1 MIIFNFA
8 LVKRKVRKGR
18 YVICALCA
26 LMTVV
31 GVHAKDKGVITPLQF
46 KGTDTERIQKAIDAA
61 SSSTRSITIPRSGS
75 KNGEF
80 WSIDEALRLPSG
92 MTVILD
98 NCILQ
103 LSDNCRDN
111 MFRSDN
117 VGIGISDPE
126 WNHGIA
132 IIGQGRAV
140 LRGANN
146 PRATGD
152 GLRNLNLNPAPNYNK
167 DRSSY
172 GSDAGKEGMKQ
183 KSDWRNFMI
192 LMAYVDSF
200 QLRDVTIEYAHSWAV
215 TFEKV
220 HHADISRI
228 RIHCPQYRMSDGKR
242 IHTFNNDG
250 IDLREGCKFFRI
262 DDVTSVNGDDCIAL
276 SALDMGEKYH
286 KNGDINS
293 FQVTSCAHRG
303 PQDDIEHVYIT
314 NIKSNYAGVALRTSD
329 SASIHH
335 VYINGVTVARDPRIT
350 IPYNGCPYT
359 LLVGNRGYG
368 QATKTARIHD
378 IYAQNLI
385 GDGRML
391 IEVKSPIRDCVF
403 MNGVY
408 TGREADSPIVWRDNT
423 RELSRNVSE
432 INLIKQTSKF
442 DDSIPKHR
450 K

>member
-1 MIIFNFA
+1 M
-8 LVKRKVRKGR
+8 KGLF
-18 YVICALCA
+18 CFFMLCA
-26 LMTVV
+26 MLAVV
-31 GVHAKDKGVITPLQF
+31 NVRASVTKEITPLQF

-61 SSSTRSITIPRSGS
+61 NRSTHCVIIPRTGS
-75 KNGEF
+75 LNGDF

-98 NCILQ
+98 NCIMQ
-103 LSDNCRDN
+103 LSDKCRDN

-117 VGIGISDPE
+117 VGIGISDPQ
-126 WNHGIA
+126 WNHNIA
-132 IIGQGRAV
+132 IIGQGKAI

-152 GLRNLNLNPAPNYNK
+152 GLRNLSLNPAPNYNK

-172 GSDAGKEGMKQ
+172 GSDAGKEGKKQ
-183 KSDWRNFMI
+183 KSDWRGFMI

-200 QLRDVTIEYAHSWAV
+200 QLRDVTIEYAHTWAV

-228 RIHCPQYRMSDGKR
+228 RIHCPQYRMLNGKR

-250 IDLREGCKFFRI
+250 IDLREGCKYFRI
-262 DDVTSVNGDDCIAL
+262 DDITSVNGDDCIAL

-303 PQDDIEHVYIT
+303 PEDDIEHIYIS

-335 VYINGVTVARDPRIT
+335 VYINGVTVAKDPQVT
-350 IPYNGCPYT
+350 TPYKGCPYT

-368 QATKTARIHD
+368 QATKVPHIHD

-403 MNGVY
+403 MNGIY
-408 TGREADSPIVWRDNT
+408 TGQLADGPIVWRDNT
-423 RELSRNVSE
+423 RELSRNVTE
-432 INLIKQTSKF
+432 INLIKQASKY
-442 DDSIPKHR
+442 DDSIPKYG

>member
-1 MIIFNFA
+1 
-8 LVKRKVRKGR
+8 
-18 YVICALCA
+18 
-26 LMTVV
+26 
-31 GVHAKDKGVITPLQF
+31 
-46 KGTDTERIQKAIDAA
+46 
-61 SSSTRSITIPRSGS
+61 
-75 KNGEF
+75 
-80 WSIDEALRLPSG
+80 

-98 NCILQ
+98 NCIMQ
-103 LSDNCRDN
+103 LSDKCRDN

-117 VGIGISDPE
+117 VGIGISDPQ
-126 WNHGIA
+126 WNHNIA
-132 IIGQGRAV
+132 IIGQGKAI

-152 GLRNLNLNPAPNYNK
+152 GLRNLSLNPAPNYNK

-172 GSDAGKEGMKQ
+172 GSDAGKEGKKQ
-183 KSDWRNFMI
+183 KSDWRGFMI

-200 QLRDVTIEYAHSWAV
+200 QLRDVTIEYAHTWAV

-228 RIHCPQYRMSDGKR
+228 RIHCPQYRMLNGKR

-250 IDLREGCKFFRI
+250 IDLREGCKYFRI
-262 DDVTSVNGDDCIAL
+262 DDITSVNGDDCIAL

-303 PQDDIEHVYIT
+303 PEDDIEHIYIS

-335 VYINGVTVARDPRIT
+335 VYINGVTVAKDPQVT
-350 IPYNGCPYT
+350 TPYKGCPYT

-368 QATKTARIHD
+368 QATKVPHIHD

-403 MNGVY
+403 MNGIY
-408 TGREADSPIVWRDNT
+408 TGQLADGPIVWRDNT
-423 RELSRNVSE
+423 RELSRNVTE
-432 INLIKQTSKF
+432 INLIKQASKY
-442 DDSIPKHR
+442 DDSIPQYGK
-450 K
+450 

>member
-1 MIIFNFA
+1 MYLQKLNVLVRILFIFTIQLSTA
-8 LVKRKVRKGR
+8 SS
-18 YVICALCA
+18 
-26 LMTVV
+26 V
-31 GVHAKDKGVITPLQF
+31 GTVITPAQF

-61 SSSTRSITIPRSGS
+61 KNTTHSITIPHSGS
-75 KNGEF
+75 SNGIF
-80 WSIDEALRLPSG
+80 WSIDEAIRVPSG
-92 MTVILD
+92 MTIILD
-98 NCILQ
+98 NCMLK
-103 LSDNCRDN
+103 LSDQCRDN

-117 VGIGISDPE
+117 VGIGIRNPK
-126 WNHGIA
+126 WNHDIA
-132 IIGQGRAV
+132 IIGQGKAI
-140 LRGANN
+140 LRGADN

-152 GLRNLNLNPAPNYNK
+152 GLRKLSLNPEPNYNK

-172 GSDAGKEGMKQ
+172 GSDAGKKDVKQ
-183 KSDWRNFMI
+183 TSDWRNFMI

-200 QLRDVTIEYAHSWAV
+200 QLRNVSIEYAHSWAV

-220 HHADISRI
+220 RHADISHL
-228 RIHCPQYRMSDGKR
+228 RIHCPQYRMLNGKR

-250 IDLREGCKFFRI
+250 IDLREGCKYFRI

-286 KNGDINS
+286 QNGDINS

-303 PQDDIEHVYIT
+303 PEDDIEHVYIT
-314 NIKSNYAGVALRTSD
+314 NIKSNYAGIALRTSD

-335 VYINGVTVARDPRIT
+335 VYINGVFVAKDPQIT
-350 IPYNGCPYT
+350 TPYAGCPYT

-368 QATKTARIHD
+368 QATKTPHIHD

-403 MNGVY
+403 MNAVY
-408 TGREADSPIVWRDNT
+408 TGQLADGPVVWRDNT
-423 RELSRNVSE
+423 RELSRNVTE
-432 INLIKQTSKF
+432 VNLVKQASKY
-442 DDSIPKHR
+442 DDSVPK
-450 K
+450 KK

>member
-1 MIIFNFA
+1 M
-8 LVKRKVRKGR
+8 KGLF
-18 YVICALCA
+18 CFFMLCA
-26 LMTVV
+26 MLAVV
-31 GVHAKDKGVITPLQF
+31 NVRASVTKDITPLQF

-61 SSSTRSITIPRSGS
+61 NRSTHCVIILRTGS
-75 KNGEF
+75 LNGDF

-98 NCILQ
+98 NCIMQ
-103 LSDNCRDN
+103 LSDKCRDN
-111 MFRSDN
+111 LFRSDN
-117 VGIGISDPE
+117 VGIGISDPQ
-126 WNHGIA
+126 WNHNIA
-132 IIGQGRAV
+132 IIGKGKAI

-146 PRATGD
+146 PRATGA
-152 GLRNLNLNPAPNYNK
+152 GLRNLRLNLAPHYNK

-172 GSDAGKEGMKQ
+172 GSDAGKEGKKQ
-183 KSDWRNFMI
+183 KSDWRGFMI

-200 QLRDVTIEYAHSWAV
+200 QLRDVTIEYAHTWAV

-220 HHADISRI
+220 LHADISRI
-228 RIHCPQYRMSDGKR
+228 RIHCPQYRMLNGKR

-250 IDLREGCKFFRI
+250 IDLREGCKYFRI
-262 DDVTSVNGDDCIAL
+262 DDITSVNGDDCIAL

-303 PQDDIEHVYIT
+303 PEDDIEHIYIS

-335 VYINGVTVARDPRIT
+335 VYINGVTVAKDPQVT
-350 IPYNGCPYT
+350 TPYKGCPYT

-368 QATKTARIHD
+368 QATKVPHIHD

-403 MNGVY
+403 MNGIY
-408 TGREADSPIVWRDNT
+408 TGQLADGPIVWRDNT
-423 RELSRNVSE
+423 RELSRNVTE
-432 INLIKQTSKF
+432 INLIKQASKY
-442 DDSIPKHR
+442 DDSIPKYG